1 MLPRLVHLW
10 KDRLTAAGG
19 QLLPEFIENRG
30 NHFTGT
36 LKLLLDSLRQCALDT
51 KNLPA
56 SPKSL
61 ADALRRLA
69 PSLLETGILV
79 EQEEQRRNDGFHVT
93 ITLM

>member
-1 MLPRLVHLW
+1 MRKSAVLRILDSSPL
-10 KDRLTAAGG
+10 GE
-19 QLLPEFIENRG
+19 LLPEFIENRG

-36 LKLLLDSLRQCALDT
+36 HKLLLDSFRQCAPDP
-51 KNLPA
+51 KKLPA